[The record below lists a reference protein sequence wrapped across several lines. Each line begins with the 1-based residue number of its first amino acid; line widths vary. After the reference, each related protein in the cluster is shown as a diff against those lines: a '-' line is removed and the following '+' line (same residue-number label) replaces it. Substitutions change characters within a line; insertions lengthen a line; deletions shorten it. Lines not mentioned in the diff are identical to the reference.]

1 MERLPNAARG
11 LVDSAKLSGYVLNPD
26 HPVGRNKARVFR
38 ATLGVTQDDVDLL
51 TTALMTAAAEGEAV
65 LERSD
70 AYGAHYSLEFVI
82 DVRGRMATI
91 RSLWIVRKDEDFPR
105 FVSAFVK

>member
-1 MERLPNAARG
+1 MARLPNAAKAV
-11 LVDSAKLSGYVLNPD
+11 VDKAKLSSYVLNPD

-38 ATLGVTQDDVDLL
+38 ATLGVTQDDAGLL
-51 TTALMTAAAEGEAV
+51 EAALLAAAADEEGV

-82 DVRGRMATI
+82 NVRGRSATV
-91 RSLWIVRKDEDFPR
+91 RSLWIVRAGEDFPR

>member
-1 MERLPNAARG
+1 MESLPNAARA

-26 HPVGRNKARVFR
+26 HPVGRNKAGVFR
-38 ATLGVTQDDVDLL
+38 ATLGVTHDDGDLL
-51 TTALMTAAAEGEAV
+51 TAALLSAAADEDAV

-82 DVRGRMATI
+82 DIRSRVATI
-91 RSLWIVRKDEDFPR
+91 QSLWIVRKDEDFPR
-105 FVSAFVK
+105 FASAFVK